1 MKLILGLFIGG
12 IFCFSCNN
20 STDSQNDKKEIA
32 AITDSII
39 PTANWFYKP
48 YTDSSIIR
56 QSIFKYSYSCAS
68 FAYEVSYDKKNPDSI
83 LFKGYNENMKLPLIR
98 KSENMFWAGDTIQHW
113 VLTFLDGFSGITL
126 KEYMD
131 KSYANKADPK
141 SYHFDRED
149 KDIKSLSKH
158 FIKNILAGKYKSQ
171 NHEIILTDE
180 LVKSDNFSDYYKI
193 IGIDSVETYEVVINF
208 WEMVPQMD
216 LINLF
221 RKDGSFY
228 KQYNWQFVNNKL
240 ILRRVKE
247 LYKNGDF
254 SGGVA
259 ENVVYELEKIK

>member
-1 MKLILGLFIGG
+1 MKLILGLLVFGMI
-12 IFCFSCNN
+12 SLACNN
-20 STDSQNDKKEIA
+20 SLSSQNNNKEIVT
-32 AITDSII
+32 ITEISI
-39 PTANWFYKP
+39 PTAKWFYRP
-48 YTDSSIIR
+48 YTDSSINR
-56 QSIFKYSYSCAS
+56 QSIFKYSNSCAS
-68 FAYEVSYDKKNPDSI
+68 FAYEVLYDKNNPDSI

-98 KSENMFWAGDTIQHW
+98 ISDNIYWAGDTIQHW
-113 VLTFLDGFSGITL
+113 VLKFLDGFSRMTL

-131 KSYANKADPK
+131 KSYANKADSK
-141 SYHFDRED
+141 TYLFDRED
-149 KDIKSLSKH
+149 KDIESLSKH

-180 LVKSDNFSDYYKI
+180 LIKTDEFSDYYKI
-193 IGIDSVETYEVVINF
+193 IGIDSVDTYEAVINF

-228 KQYNWQFVNNKL
+228 KQYNWQFENNKL

-247 LYKNGDF
+247 IYKDGDF

-259 ENVVYELEKIK
+259 ENVDYELEKTK